1 MIKFKLATGYDGIS
15 KIVPNESGDYVKA
28 VHADKMV
35 NLLKDIQINHCNTA
49 KLYNL
54 IDDLLDEINGGE

>member
-15 KIVPNESGDYVKA
+15 KMVMSESGDYVKA
-28 VHADKMV
+28 VHAEKMV
-35 NLLKDIQINHCNTA
+35 NLLKDIRINHCHTA

-54 IDDLLDEINGGE
+54 IDDLLDEIKGGK